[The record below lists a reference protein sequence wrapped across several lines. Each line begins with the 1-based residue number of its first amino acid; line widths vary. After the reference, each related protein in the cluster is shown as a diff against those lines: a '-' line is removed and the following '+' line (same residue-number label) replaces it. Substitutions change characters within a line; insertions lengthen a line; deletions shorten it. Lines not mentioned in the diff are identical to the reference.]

1 MPEKVENIIIDEEQ
15 DPCCDDVDA
24 KNASS
29 KPPMNLLLP
38 RRGITE
44 KTSVDALIYLAV
56 RNYQR
61 SGKREPLRSESQI
74 SGLIA
79 EMTNPPRRY
88 VQNYIS
94 RRLKEIQERKLLI
107 DNKLYTISKK
117 DGSYQ
122 VLNIDEERVA
132 ECSERLRNIPV
143 STEEMFFNNPT
154 GLSSVF
160 AFKVPIG
167 KIEDTRDTLNEMI
180 GYDIFKMMAV
190 EDVLI
195 VMLNTAS
202 ETFSVSSR
210 LLRSFSKKETRA
222 KSQATARA
230 IKKFGST
237 WDSAEAQSPKS

>member
-1 MPEKVENIIIDEEQ
+1 MPGKVEGIATDEEQ
-15 DPCCDDVDA
+15 DLCCDDVDA
-24 KNASS
+24 KKASS

-61 SGKREPLRSESQI
+61 SESREPLRSENQI
-74 SGLIA
+74 SELIA

-107 DNKLYTISKK
+107 NNKLYTISKK
-117 DGSYQ
+117 DGGYQ
-122 VLNIDEERVA
+122 ILNVDEERVA
-132 ECSERLRNIPV
+132 ECSERLRNMPV

-154 GLSSVF
+154 GVSSVF
-160 AFKVPIG
+160 AFKVPVT
-167 KIEDTRDTLNEMI
+167 KIDDAKETLNEMI
-180 GYDIFKMMAV
+180 GYDIFKIIAV

-202 ETFSVSSR
+202 DTFAVSSR
-210 LLRSFSKKETRA
+210 LLRSFSKKETRT
-222 KSQATARA
+222 KSQATTRD
-230 IKKFGST
+230 IKNFGLT
-237 WDSAEAQSPKS
+237 WNSAEV